1 MATLLPPAH
10 PDVRVWLVDLDAG
23 DTTASLAVL
32 SADEAARAERF
43 VFDHHRRRFAACR
56 AALRRI
62 LADELRATP
71 AALSFAYNASGKP
84 ELHLALDGLRGAGRG
99 VNQDAPSLRF
109 NVSHSDRY
117 ALVATTTA
125 GAVGVDI
132 EKTRPIEDVLRLART
147 AFSTN
152 ELETLTALP
161 AGVREAA
168 FFAGWTRKEAYIKAR
183 GEGIGRLAAIE
194 VALTPGEPPRLIR
207 VDDQPGEL
215 ERWSIQALSPVHGFA
230 AAVCMEGRGH
240 RFSPV

>member
-23 DTTASLAVL
+23 DTTASLTVL
-32 SADEAARAERF
+32 SADEAARAGRF

-84 ELHLALDGLRGAGRG
+84 ELHLALDGPRGAGRG

-183 GEGIGRLAAIE
+183 GDSLRLLE
-194 VALTPGEPPRLIR
+194 DFDVALTPEEPVRLKR
-207 VDDQPGEL
+207 VAGDAQEPARWTLLSLAPLPGY
-215 ERWSIQALSPVHGFA
+215 A
-230 AAVCMEGRGH
+230 AALCIER
-240 RFSPV
+240 RAPT

>member
-32 SADEAARAERF
+32 SADEAARAGRF

-183 GEGIGRLAAIE
+183 GDSLRLLE
-194 VALTPGEPPRLIR
+194 DFDVALTPEEPVRLKR
-207 VDDQPGEL
+207 VEGDVDEPARWTLVSLTPVPGY
-215 ERWSIQALSPVHGFA
+215 A
-230 AAVCMEGRGH
+230 AALCVER
-240 RFSPV
+240 RS